1 MSVERESGKRDQVPY
16 RPMPG
21 ELVADADRR
30 CLAIAK
36 GELAGA
42 WSLRSLTGGV
52 EWIADAAHLRRPSRA
67 ERLIAGITLV
77 NARSRGEIL

>member
-1 MSVERESGKRDQVPY
+1 VSVERRSGNRDQTPY
-16 RPMPG
+16 RPQPG
-21 ELVADADRR
+21 ELVADAERR
-30 CLAIAK
+30 CLGVAK

-52 EWIADAAHLRRPSRA
+52 EWVVDAAHIRRPSHA

>member
-16 RPMPG
+16 RPAVG
-21 ELVADADRR
+21 ELVADAERR
-30 CLAIAK
+30 CLGIAK

-52 EWIADAAHLRRPSRA
+52 EWVVDAAHIRRASRA
-67 ERLIAGITLV
+67 ER
-77 NARSRGEIL
+77 

>member
-1 MSVERESGKRDQVPY
+1 MSVERESGKREQVAY
-16 RPMPG
+16 RPMRG
-21 ELVADADRR
+21 ELVADAERR
-30 CLAIAK
+30 CLGIAK

-52 EWIADAAHLRRPSRA
+52 EWVVDAAHIRRPCRA
-67 ERLIAGITLV
+67 ERLIARITLV